1 MARAKIVL
9 IPLLWFDDEDY
20 RKPNETKT
28 RDLNKPISATTR
40 GMKAPTLQIDVDAG
54 NDRYFN
60 FIYIDI
66 FFYF

>member
-9 IPLLWFDDEDY
+9 LPLLWFDYEDY

-40 GMKAPTLQIDVDAG
+40 GEESPYLPDDVDA
-54 NDRYFN
+54 
-60 FIYIDI
+60 
-66 FFYF
+66 

>member
-9 IPLLWFDDEDY
+9 LPLLWFDYEDY

-40 GMKAPTLQIDVDAG
+40 GEKSPYLRDDVDVG
-54 NDRYFN
+54 EERQGN
-60 FIYIDI
+60 FIV
-66 FFYF
+66 